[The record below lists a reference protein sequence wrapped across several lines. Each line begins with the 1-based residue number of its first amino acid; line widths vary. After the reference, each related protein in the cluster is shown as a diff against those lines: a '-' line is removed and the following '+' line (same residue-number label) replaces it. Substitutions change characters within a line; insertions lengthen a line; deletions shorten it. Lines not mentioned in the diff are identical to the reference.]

1 MNLGKE
7 SACWTRW

>member
-7 SACWTRW
+7 N